1 MSGRG
6 RWLPPLRVWVAWI
19 LPTFRPNTSGPGLE
33 VWSDKVGSRLG
44 RWGVGEHILRFSYR
58 LDLTEHGPNGSTFDH
73 QLHDHIQYWTPNI
86 LTSSSHPTPS
96 PLPSCASR
104 RILRHHPLPPSAHS
118 VPTEEPA
125 LDQLPRLPGGETP
138 ADTMEG
144 RALQG
149 NTTSAARSST
159 VAITV
164 TLARSSCLHYIP
176 CRSGCLNIRDGRPMQ
191 CSSADTPAHLQDVAT
206 TQLPSS
212 RARCQRSGAASTL
225 RDLARRPIRLHA
237 HRSRLTVVQPQL
249 LHTWA
254 VSTRPDYC

>member
-1 MSGRG
+1 M
-6 RWLPPLRVWVAWI
+6 
-19 LPTFRPNTSGPGLE
+19 
-33 VWSDKVGSRLG
+33 
-44 RWGVGEHILRFSYR
+44 GEHTLSSSYR
-58 LDLTEHGPNGSTFDH
+58 LDLTDHSPNGPLSTTNCITA
-73 QLHDHIQYWTPNI
+73 IQYWTPNI
-86 LTSSSHPTPS
+86 LTFASHPTPS
-96 PLPSCASR
+96 PLLSSR

-149 NTTSAARSST
+149 NTTSAARSNT
-159 VAITV
+159 VAVTV
-164 TLARSSCLHYIP
+164 TPSRSSCLRYIP
-176 CRSGCLNIRDGRPMQ
+176 CRSGYFNMRHGRPIQ
-191 CSSADTPAHLQDVAT
+191 CSSAETPARLEDIAAT
-206 TQLPSS
+206 TQVPSS
-212 RARCQRSGAASTL
+212 RARCQRSGAAPTL

-249 LHTWA
+249 PHTWT